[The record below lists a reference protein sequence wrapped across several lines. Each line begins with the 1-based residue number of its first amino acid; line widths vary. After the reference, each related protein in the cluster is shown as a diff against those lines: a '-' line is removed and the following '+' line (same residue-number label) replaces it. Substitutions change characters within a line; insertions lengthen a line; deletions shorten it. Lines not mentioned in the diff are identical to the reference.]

1 MRRTIRQN
9 IKTSYSLHDRRVIT
23 FEAKGDDLVLRL
35 QSGMTKTTAPYGQ
48 PDGYVEF
55 ESVQWDF
62 SHAYLLDFAG
72 NEGAFTG
79 EKLFL
84 RDFIDRFPVFGFSVV
99 DETYGYN
106 TTKYSGYL
114 ISKHRF
120 YECSIEIYHE
130 GDMVF
135 VDETEYSGMREVI
148 LSHDSEAVLYSVPA
162 EVAAY
167 LEEYC
172 WDFAA
177 NWVWHGPENGR
188 FLKPF
193 GQGQLGAV
201 FGAPDF
207 IDYLNKWA
215 FPDRE
220 SKRVKGLGCD
230 FCELPEEYQRF
241 PRYNF

>member
-1 MRRTIRQN
+1 MKRVIREN
-9 IKTSYSLHDRRVIT
+9 IKAPYSLHDRRVIA
-23 FEAKGDDLVLRL
+23 FEPKGDDLILRL
-35 QSGMTKTTAPYGQ
+35 QSGMTMTTAPYGQ
-48 PDGYVEF
+48 PDGHVEF
-55 ESVQWDF
+55 EDVQWDF
-62 SHAYLLDFAG
+62 CYVYLLDFSG
-72 NEGAFTG
+72 NTGPFTG

-114 ISKHRF
+114 ISRHRF

-148 LSHDSEAVLYSVPA
+148 LSHDSEAMVYAVPA

-167 LEEYC
+167 LEQYC

-177 NWVWHGPENGR
+177 NWVWHGPENSK
-188 FLKPF
+188 FLKSF
-193 GQGQLGAV
+193 GEGQLGAV

-207 IDYLNKWA
+207 IDYLNQWA
-215 FPDRE
+215 FPGCEARL
-220 SKRVKGLGCD
+220 VKALGCYD
-230 FCELPEEYQRF
+230 YELPEEYQDY